1 MPKKMVGSFLSKL
14 STQAISPSMTQSPSQ
29 NTWLGDLRPQT
40 TKASS
45 KDYSCQHCK
54 TKLFTSADLQDH
66 DSGSILK
73 SVHHSSI
80 LQTRF
85 AAGVPTHPD
94 MNTRLNMSKAAA
106 TTANC
111 TNQYFIK
118 CMDWIQDTTG
128 FQGQIC
134 CP

>member
-1 MPKKMVGSFLSKL
+1 
-14 STQAISPSMTQSPSQ
+14 MTQSPSQ

-40 TKASS
+40 TKASA

-66 DSGSILK
+66 ESGSILK
-73 SVHHSSI
+73 AVHHSSI
-80 LQTRF
+80 LHTRF

-94 MNTRLNMSKAAA
+94 MNTRLNMSKAA
-106 TTANC
+106 TISANC
-111 TNQYFIK
+111 SNQYFIK
-118 CMDWIQDTTG
+118 NMDWIPDTTG